1 MYLVT
6 GDARYY
12 DAVLG
17 SWELC
22 RAHWQQAG
30 GSISIIEFEGDP
42 PNSNYLRQNLGEL
55 CGSGFGYFSASASN
69 SFTQM
74 TNVCPRDR
82 NINLQRWHGES
93 G

>member
-30 GSISIIEFEGDP
+30 GSISIIEFERDP

-69 SFTQM
+69 IHSREALRGRGPDWRKDT
-74 TNVCPRDR
+74 V
-82 NINLQRWHGES
+82 LG
-93 G
+93 